1 MHSALSSDGSLAAI
15 VSPAATSRLMIQ
27 VYQLSSSSC
36 SLNMTLTHSSPN
48 PLKDLAFCG
57 NAMVVGL
64 LGTSEI
70 VVWDLERGVVANKMM
85 SSSED
90 QNFLALSGDS
100 DGEKFSILTQHSQ
113 KLYVYEYLAS
123 SSKLTRKVKSGK
135 FEGDMKDAYMA
146 LSKKRI
152 VVQTSGGARVMDRA
166 TGKKEGKIKSKN
178 FARIFVCPSDENL
191 LVGVENSGSVA
202 VYNLST
208 MKKVVSIPQV
218 FSSSTSPLQM
228 IKSSN
233 GKHTLLADHT
243 LHTITGSTAKKL
255 TQATSARPIAMFLIR
270 DQLLALIHQPT
281 GGCSAEW
288 VALEDED
295 LPSIIKLDEENE
307 SKTESK
313 SATKRKAPSEA
324 KILGPGQAGME
335 IVPPSKKPKASSV
348 DEDENERT
356 EEDELKEMSI
366 AERLQQMSRA
376 MEEEDEDNDDDD
388 DEDDEETPPTTFKP
402 KTATTESLK
411 QLLSQA
417 LQSGDDNLL
426 ELALGVRDVQ
436 VISTTMKELEPAHIV
451 LLVSK
456 LTSRLA
462 STPLRAEQLS
472 TWLSYCLKT
481 GRFQPQNLS
490 ALRNLLFER
499 IESFS
504 DLLRLEGRLAMMRDI
519 E

>member
-1 MHSALSSDGSLAAI
+1 MQSSLSSDGSLAAI

-36 SLNMTLTHSSPN
+36 SLNMTLTHTSPN

-57 NAMVVGL
+57 NTMVVGL

-70 VVWDLERGVVANKMM
+70 IVWDLERGVVANKMM

-100 DGEKFSILTQHSQ
+100 EGSKFSILTQHSQ
-113 KLYVYEYLAS
+113 KLYVYEYLAAN
-123 SSKLTRKVKSGK
+123 SKLTRKVKSGR
-135 FEGDMKDAYMA
+135 FEGDRKDAFLA
-146 LSKKRI
+146 LSKKHI
-152 VVQTSGGARVMDRA
+152 VVQTSGGARVMNRV
-166 TGKKEGKIKSKN
+166 TGKKEGKVKSKN
-178 FARIFVCPSDENL
+178 FARIFICPTDENL
-191 LVGVENSGSVA
+191 LVGVQNSGSVT

-208 MKKVVSIPQV
+208 MKKVVNVPQI
-218 FSSSTSPLQM
+218 FSSATSSLQM
-228 IKSSN
+228 IKNKDGS
-233 GKHTLLADHT
+233 HTLLADHT
-243 LHTITGSTAKKL
+243 LHKITGSSAEKL

-288 VALEDED
+288 VALEGGD
-295 LPSIIKLDEENE
+295 LPSTIKVDEKKE

-313 SATKRKAPSEA
+313 SATKRKASSEA

-335 IVPPSKKPKASSV
+335 IVPPSKKAKPSST
-348 DEDENERT
+348 DEDENVMT

-366 AERLQQMSRA
+366 GERLQQMSRA
-376 MEEEDEDNDDDD
+376 MEEEDEEDDDD
-388 DEDDEETPPTTFKP
+388 DDDTQATSFKP

-417 LQSGDDNLL
+417 LQAGDDNLL

-462 STPLRAEQLS
+462 STPMRAEQLS

-504 DLLRLEGRLAMMRDI
+504 DLLRLEGRLSMMCDI